1 MWAQRNH
8 ETPKGEICMVTAFV
22 LVKVGTSEHLN
33 FAKSAK
39 EEMSKIK
46 GVKSVYGVFGR
57 YDLMVSVEAR
67 DLEELSR
74 IIMDKMRAIPGV
86 MATESL
92 IIGY

>member
-1 MWAQRNH
+1 
-8 ETPKGEICMVTAFV
+8 
-22 LVKVGTSEHLN
+22 LN